1 MRAAS
6 KRFSCA
12 LISTHCQC
20 IILFKIEAD
29 YIHDK
34 HYQQEYYHD
43 ILSQKITA
51 SPFTRTRI
59 GHTSAKWPK
68 RSFSK

>member
-43 ILSQKITA
+43 ILSQEITV
-51 SPFTRTRI
+51 SPNREDIPITPRI
-59 GHTSAKWPK
+59 SSENSLA
-68 RSFSK
+68 